1 MNKESMIH
9 KRCILPKPSTFFYLL
24 SNKQAPKEQK
34 VSWKLSNLEISISFM
49 EACVSFEEFSNFYRQ
64 KNWTKKGNG

>member
-9 KRCILPKPSTFFYLL
+9 KQLHKPKPNTLFYLP
-24 SNKQAPKEQK
+24 SNKQAQKEQK

-49 EACVSFEEFSNFYRQ
+49 E
-64 KNWTKKGNG
+64 